1 MVEQHIKHLLCK
13 ITQHISSYEQLV
25 MIERNLGCVDGK
37 IIGTGRAD
45 YTRGLTEYNL
55 SIGDKMFALID
66 IPGIEGDESK
76 FEEVIRES
84 LDKAHT
90 IFYVN
95 GSGKKLEQATLQK
108 MKKYMHDGTSVYA
121 VFNVHCKPKKERILG
136 IDKTFVEEI
145 YDAYFHQEE
154 IISQT
159 ENELI
164 SFLGS
169 NYKGSLSLNG
179 LLAFCGYAIK
189 ESGKT
194 TIVDEKDKNLR
205 SDQKKYIK
213 EYSGKIERL
222 REDSHIGLVKDII
235 EDKVENF
242 EAYIYTE
249 NIKKLKNRLLEMIT
263 KIDNLRIVE
272 IGKIKGFINIYN
284 EFESNCFN
292 AKEDYIY
299 TINHIGYNATT
310 DAFINVK
317 AELFQMIEEDKGKT
331 NAVKIQEYF
340 DMHKEKIL
348 NEIQKRIN
356 ERINQAQKDYE
367 EAIDDARQR
376 LIKDFEREQ
385 IKFEISLSSGLIG
398 LDNSFADAL
407 KYNLKSFG
415 GDFIRVGSL
424 ALSGAG
430 IGSIIAPGIGTA
442 IGAVVGAILGVLS
455 SIWNFFASE
464 ATRINRA
471 KEKLQRA
478 IDEQIDEVSENI
490 KSEIRK
496 IDFESKIN
504 DSYDQ
509 IYNQAEKQKIALKY
523 VERLLNNV
531 SMDLKKNYSKLS

>member
-1 MVEQHIKHLLCK
+1 MVEQQIKDLLSK
-13 ITQHISSYEQLV
+13 VIQHISSYEQFIMLDKN
-25 MIERNLGCVDGK
+25 RGCVDGK

-45 YTRGLTEYNL
+45 YTRGSTEYNL
-55 SIGDKMFALID
+55 TIGDKTFALID

-76 FEEVIRES
+76 FEDVIRES
-84 LDKAHT
+84 LDKAHI

-95 GSGKKLEQATLQK
+95 GSGKKLEQATLEK
-108 MKKYMHDGTSVYA
+108 VKKYMHDGTSVYA
-121 VFNVHCKPKKERILG
+121 VFNVHCKAKKERIPG
-136 IDKTFVEEI
+136 IDKTFVEELNA
-145 YDAYFHQEE
+145 AYFRQEE

-164 SFLGS
+164 TFLGS

-179 LLAFCGYAIK
+179 LLSFCGYAIEK
-189 ESGKT
+189 SGKT
-194 TIVDEKDKNLR
+194 TIVDERDKNLR

-213 EYSGKIERL
+213 EYSGQIARL

-242 EAYIYTE
+242 ETYIYTE
-249 NIKKLKNRLLEMIT
+249 NIKKLKNRLHEMIT
-263 KIDNLRIVE
+263 KIDNLKVIEV
-272 IGKIKGFINIYN
+272 GKIKGFINIYS

-299 TINHIGYNATT
+299 TINHIGYSAAT
-310 DAFINVK
+310 DAFTNVK
-317 AELFQMIEEDKGKT
+317 AELFQMVEEDKGKT
-331 NAVKIQEYF
+331 DSAKIQKYF
-340 DMHKEKIL
+340 DMHKNQIV
-348 NEIQKRIN
+348 NEIQNRIN
-356 ERINQAQKDYE
+356 ERIYQAQKDYE
-367 EAIDDARQR
+367 EAIEDARQR

-385 IKFEISLSSGLIG
+385 IKFEISLSSGSIE
-398 LDNSFADAL
+398 LDKSFADAL

-430 IGSIIAPGIGTA
+430 IGSLIAPGIGTA

-464 ATRINRA
+464 ATRINKA

-478 IDEQIDEVSENI
+478 IDEQIDEVSDNI
-490 KSEIRK
+490 KSELQK
-496 IDFESKIN
+496 IDFEAKIN
-504 DSYDQ
+504 SSYDQ
-509 IYNQAEKQKIALKY
+509 IYNQAEKQKTALEY

-531 SMDLKKNYSKLS
+531 SMDLKKNYRKVS